1 MQVKYFLTL
10 SISVTN
16 DKGKVSEISHCSLT
30 TLKYLLNYIKAVVPL
45 NCGVQK
51 SHFLPL
57 LLAYYYSCHTTQSN
71 GPRERK
77 NRARSR
83 KRKKVNSTGRV
94 IARCEHGLIINW
106 IGCYTSFI
114 LFFFPHKEF
123 ILTISWFSFAG
134 APSMVC
140 KWKNLFKQHERY
152 KRPGKVC
159 NSYLNHFT
167 VIRVRNFHK
176 KI

>member
-114 LFFFPHKEF
+114 LFFS
-123 ILTISWFSFAG
+123 LTRNSFWPLVDFLLLVLLQWCVSEKTCSSNMKDTKDQAKF
-134 APSMVC
+134 AIVTWITLRS
-140 KWKNLFKQHERY
+140 LE
-152 KRPGKVC
+152 
-159 NSYLNHFT
+159 
-167 VIRVRNFHK
+167 
-176 KI
+176 